1 MNKIDLINLI
11 RSDKIDIFIDLMGV
25 TSDQRVEILKNR
37 AAPIQIVWCGFCNST
52 GIEEVDY
59 IISDPNLI
67 YDSELNLYQEKIIFM
82 PKIWNCHSGIEIERT
97 FNESLVSFYGF
108 K

>member
-1 MNKIDLINLI
+1 MNNLDVINLI
-11 RSDKIDIFIDLMGV
+11 RGNRVDILIDLMGI
-25 TSDQRVEILKNR
+25 TSRDTKIQVLKNR
-37 AAPIQIVWCGFCNST
+37 AAPIQIVWCGYCNTT

-82 PKIWNCHSGIEIERT
+82 PKIWNCHSGIDIKRT
-97 FNESLVSFYGF
+97 LMNHHF
-108 K
+108 

>member
-1 MNKIDLINLI
+1 
-11 RSDKIDIFIDLMGV
+11 MGV

-67 YDSELNLYQEKIIFM
+67 YDSELNLYQEKIIMHFQWILM
-82 PKIWNCHSGIEIERT
+82 TSYILD
-97 FNESLVSFYGF
+97 FL
-108 K
+108 